1 MKYLGQNDNFI
12 IPDHPTVKY
21 FSLKKKPSGKK
32 SAGSTSGFGNL
43 RSDNV
48 HASLKKETGSKSLNG
63 INFVIIIIIIADALR
78 DN

>member
-1 MKYLGQNDNFI
+1 M
-12 IPDHPTVKY
+12 KY
-21 FSLKKKPSGKK
+21 FSLKRKPSGKK
-32 SAGSTSGFGNL
+32 SARMDPSSSPGSTSRFGNL